1 MSAMMPEAAASQYL
15 QNQRQ
20 TLKDVFKIFVQ
31 KGAGILFQSEEKQIS
46 RTNNKKKVTQVSIKT
61 CELILILT

>member
-31 KGAGILFQSEEKQIS
+31 KGAGILFQSEEK
-46 RTNNKKKVTQVSIKT
+46 TNQQNKQQKKGYIGQY
-61 CELILILT
+61 